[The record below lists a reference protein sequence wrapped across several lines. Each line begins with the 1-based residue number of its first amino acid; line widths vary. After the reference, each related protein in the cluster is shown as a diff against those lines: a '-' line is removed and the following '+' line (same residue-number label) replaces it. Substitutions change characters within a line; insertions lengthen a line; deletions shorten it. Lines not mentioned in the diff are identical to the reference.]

1 MRWEVVVILSF
12 EVVYALFYKKANKQV
27 LQNLTIF
34 LQICNVSLSQCTNVR
49 LSHTFWKQYSDL
61 MYKCQ
66 YALHTLIFYVPGL
79 LYTVLV
85 DIDTSTNKIL
95 LYNDIGLDIVQLD
108 KPMHILY
115 NKWVFIFEIFEKKSF
130 EKSSWI

>member
-1 MRWEVVVILSF
+1 
-12 EVVYALFYKKANKQV
+12 
-27 LQNLTIF
+27 
-34 LQICNVSLSQCTNVR
+34 
-49 LSHTFWKQYSDL
+49 

-108 KPMHILY
+108 KPMHIQY